1 MYAVAFALLGAVL
14 VGVGEF
20 SAHFGLRHVRPL
32 FGVFLGSCYQVLTLL
47 VVLAIRGTWDPGD
60 WRGAAL
66 FFLVGIFHPGAY
78 FVALLNAIDR
88 LGPARAITVRATSPV
103 FAVALAV
110 LFLAERP
117 SVLVCLGLPMIVGA
131 VMFLTKGGG
140 GKGGRVRRAD
150 WLFAVSAAFFSGLA
164 PVLIKAALRYGGDP
178 VLGVLF
184 TMMGG
189 LTSIVIANSVLEGKT
204 AGPFWVRRIPARAV
218 LLFLPLG
225 VLTGL
230 AFITV
235 FLALSLGTV
244 SVVMPL
250 LQSSPLIA
258 ILMSRTFLRSEERVD
273 FRLILCAAAVVLGA
287 ALVTLGR
294 A

>member
-1 MYAVAFALLGAVL
+1 
-14 VGVGEF
+14 
-20 SAHFGLRHVRPL
+20 
-32 FGVFLGSCYQVLTLL
+32 
-47 VVLAIRGTWDPGD
+47 
-60 WRGAAL
+60 
-66 FFLVGIFHPGAY
+66 
-78 FVALLNAIDR
+78 
-88 LGPARAITVRATSPV
+88 
-103 FAVALAV
+103 
-110 LFLAERP
+110 
-117 SVLVCLGLPMIVGA
+117 
-131 VMFLTKGGG
+131 
-140 GKGGRVRRAD
+140 
-150 WLFAVSAAFFSGLA
+150 VSAAFFSGLA

-189 LTSIVIANSVLEGKT
+189 LTSIAIANSVLEGKT